1 MEHNPVELAMDLNLP
16 QKDLTFPLEGYAQP
30 ITH

>member
-1 MEHNPVELAMDLNLP
+1 MEHNPVELAMEFTLP
-16 QKDLTFPLEGYAQP
+16 QKDPILPLEGYAQS

>member
-1 MEHNPVELAMDLNLP
+1 MEHNPVELDMDFTLP
-16 QKDLTFPLEGYAQP
+16 QKDPISPLEGYAQP